1 MVGCWCRRWW
11 LAMRIFSANS
21 WCHPGSSLKG
31 LNFTQWNALISSSR
45 SCNVFPFV
53 DILSVVITT
62 ITEHYPILESYS
74 QEKTAQLQCS
84 KFQENSWGLQLSKTC
99 IWSTSICHYFLL
111 LALFWS
117 VSYASH
123 LSNSLYGNVLV
134 AYPVFVSVNVV
145 KLLGVASVTR
155 LRRASFTF
163 SKGFM
168 LPRDCCIDW
177 NNLWATSRLCIPQRE
192 FATNFVFIMVD
203 KCDPFL
209 DLCICE
215 YQKTNIKVLLHG

>member
-1 MVGCWCRRWW
+1 MLKIPRNF
-11 LAMRIFSANS
+11 M
-21 WCHPGSSLKG
+21 GSS
-31 LNFTQWNALISSSR
+31 AL
-45 SCNVFPFV
+45 
-53 DILSVVITT
+53 
-62 ITEHYPILESYS
+62 
-74 QEKTAQLQCS
+74 
-84 KFQENSWGLQLSKTC
+84 KTC
-99 IWSTSICHYFLL
+99 IWSTSICHSFLL
-111 LALFWS
+111 LTLFWS
-117 VSYASH
+117 VFYASH

-155 LRRASFTF
+155 SRRGSFTS

-177 NNLWATSRLCIPQRE
+177 NNLWATSQLCILQRE
-192 FATNFVFIMVD
+192 FAPNFVFIMVD